1 MIKLSGITYP
11 DVTIKAFFNSPEAG
25 FPHHIEAGKSLE
37 LGKFYEVSIINMG
50 QSYTSVKLADFPDL
64 VFTSTQFK
72 FFENGN
78 EINIFRDPRFN
89 PYMRR

>member
-1 MIKLSGITYP
+1 MIKSSGITYP
-11 DVTIKAFFNSPEAG
+11 DVTITAFFNNSKAG
-25 FPHHIEAGKSLE
+25 FPHHIENGKSLE
-37 LGKFYEVSIINMG
+37 LGKYYEVSIINMG

-72 FFENGN
+72 FFEGDN
-78 EINIFRDPRFN
+78 EINIYRDPRFN

>member
-1 MIKLSGITYP
+1 MIKSNGITYP
-11 DVTIKAFFNSPEAG
+11 DVTITAFFNNPEAG

-37 LGKFYEVSIINMG
+37 LGKNYEVSIINMG

-72 FFENGN
+72 FFEGDN